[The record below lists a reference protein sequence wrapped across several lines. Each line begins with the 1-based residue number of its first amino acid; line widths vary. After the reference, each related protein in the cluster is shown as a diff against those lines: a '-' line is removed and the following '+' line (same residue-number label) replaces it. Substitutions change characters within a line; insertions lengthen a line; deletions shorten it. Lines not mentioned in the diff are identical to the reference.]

1 MAGYTDS
8 RTKGRRR
15 RREQNTQLRPAASL
29 PIAREPDQERTDGD
43 PGGQDRQLHLVFKAL
58 ADPTRRRILDLIKHR
73 PLTTHALCE
82 EFRDLTRFAVMK
94 HLKVL
99 EQANLVVVRRSGRER
114 YNYLNHIPIR
124 MVYERWMGPYA
135 ELWSSSL
142 LRLKDHVERNAGSEE
157 R

>member
-1 MAGYTDS
+1 MMSLMDN
-8 RTKGRRR
+8 RTRGRRGGR
-15 RREQNTQLRPAASL
+15 NSRPAASAQGN
-29 PIAREPDQERTDGD
+29 PSAIHEAERGSD
-43 PGGQDRQLHLVFKAL
+43 PGGSDRALHLVFKAL

-73 PLTTHALCE
+73 PLTTGALCD

-99 EQANLVVVRRSGRER
+99 VRANLVVVRRSGRER
-114 YNYLNHIPIR
+114 YNYLNHVPIR

-142 LRLKDHVERNAGSEE
+142 LRLKDHVEGTKEGEE
-157 R
+157 G